1 MICESCEYC
10 HSGII
15 SYLDFN
21 NINTDLGTR
30 IIQCLKQ
37 LDNVRDHYNERG
49 FKGINGTIGIIKE
62 FDYDGKYN
70 EFVKYTIE
78 KIETPKWCP
87 IK

>member
-37 LDNVRDHYNERG
+37 LDMLE
-49 FKGINGTIGIIKE
+49 IIIMKE
-62 FDYDGKYN
+62 VSKVLM
-70 EFVKYTIE
+70 EQ
-78 KIETPKWCP
+78 
-87 IK
+87 

>member
-1 MICESCEYC
+1 MKKTEGY
-10 HSGII
+10 
-15 SYLDFN
+15 F
-21 NINTDLGTR
+21 
-30 IIQCLKQ
+30 
-37 LDNVRDHYNERG
+37 
-49 FKGINGTIGIIKE
+49 IIKE